1 MKKQLPKLP
10 DMFSVQDVNVDM
22 NKYVERKQRA
32 DNRRQMQ
39 ALQALQAL
47 KEREEEGHIGKELV
61 EALETELKNKTKDIQ
76 PLIKSQTI
84 QNSSSQCVGNTHHG
98 LYNFWQTTFKQK
110 KRSFFVSHEDKEYK
124 KIKRLENK
132 RIKKG
137 EKQFKKELKRAKRK
151 NKEWYYE
158 GV

>member
-10 DMFSVQDVNVDM
+10 NMFSDQDVNVDM

-32 DNRRQMQ
+32 DKRKQKQ
-39 ALQALQAL
+39 ALMK
-47 KEREEEGHIGKELV
+47 KEREKESLIGKELV
-61 EALETELKNKTKDIQ
+61 ETLETELKNKTKDIQ

-98 LYNFWQTTFKQK
+98 LYNFWQTIFKQK

-151 NKEWYYE
+151 NEEWYYE